1 MTATYWLRVHPHVW
15 ADHDTLQWPPGVT
28 VGPVL
33 DEDAFPLLVQV
44 RDEGAT
50 ADLAGL
56 EIEWSVRLRTDNVVE
71 LLDRRA
77 IGAPELGIPEPARP
91 PGSHELWTPPGR
103 ALPFAAGKD
112 GPIHAG
118 RQCLD
123 EFAWHAHCDGQPVWL
138 LGGDVDCPE
147 CLAWLREEAA
157 P

>member
-1 MTATYWLRVHPHVW
+1 MTATYWLRVHPDVW
-15 ADHDTLQWPPGVT
+15 TDRGTLQWPPGVT
-28 VGPVL
+28 LGPVL
-33 DEDAFPLLVQV
+33 DEDAVPVLVQV
-44 RDEGAT
+44 RDEDAEP
-50 ADLAGL
+50 GL
-56 EIEWSVRLRTDNVVE
+56 TDAEIEWSVRLRTDNVVE
-71 LLDRRA
+71 LIDRRV
-77 IGAPELGIPEPARP
+77 IRWPESGRSPA
-91 PGSHELWTPPGR
+91 GHELWTPPGR

-118 RQCLD
+118 RQCLA

>member
-1 MTATYWLRVHPHVW
+1 VTATYWLRVHPDVW
-15 ADHDTLQWPPGVT
+15 ADRDTLQWPAGVT
-28 VGPVL
+28 IGPAQ
-33 DEDAFPLLVQV
+33 DEHTTPLLVRV
-44 RDEGAT
+44 GDENAPPSLT
-50 ADLAGL
+50 DA

-71 LLDRRA
+71 LLDRQVAKWPDSGR
-77 IGAPELGIPEPARP
+77 PAA
-91 PGSHELWTPPGR
+91 GHELWTPANR
-103 ALPFAAGKD
+103 ALPFAADED

-138 LGGDVDCPE
+138 LGGDVNCPE